1 MRTPTDLHEAGR
13 LRLLHDA
20 VRSAIGAQR
29 QPDNQILYERWLA
42 RTLALLDTKAYS
54 QRYEDG
60 RVLPLADACALALR
74 QEEARREA
82 V

>member
-1 MRTPTDLHEAGR
+1 
-13 LRLLHDA
+13 

-42 RTLALLDTKAYS
+42 RTLARLDTKAYS

-60 RVLPLADACALALR
+60 RVLPLDDACALALR
-74 QEEARREA
+74 QEEARRQA
-82 V
+82 I